1 MALKLRVSTCGNQP
15 MGAAVEHVF
24 DELGGTI
31 GRTRNNDLALPDSSR
46 IVSGR
51 HAEIRFVNG
60 SYFIRDTSTNG
71 TVVNAFAMANGEE
84 RPLRNGDRLKIG
96 PYEISAVID
105 DEQHHS
111 AGHPAGSGE
120 HSFGAVDPGVAVD
133 HGATLDPL
141 ELLNR
146 GSSSAS
152 VHGSSAAFDF
162 GRQSPQPDHSSPES
176 MGFEAPRAIPDPD
189 PFRPPHAPTAGI
201 PENWDE
207 TGFRG
212 GTDSSPQP
220 RAPDQ
225 QPVRTPESPPRMP
238 VAQPA
243 PERSAAAPPGNLGHS
258 GSEHN
263 AIAALLRSAGVPAD
277 TVTDETYAAL
287 GEIIRVVV
295 QGTVDVLR
303 ARAQIKDQFRV
314 PATMM
319 KPVENNPLKFSID
332 AQDALHNLFGKR
344 NPGYQSPIDAFQ
356 EGFEDIKAHQMAMIA
371 GMRAAYKAMLEYF
384 DPDDLEREFDKGLKR
399 GVLGGVLNQ
408 TRYWDLYEDLYKSLV
423 KDPDASFHRLFGDAF
438 GRAYEEQMQRLS
450 TLRGR

>member
-31 GRTRNNDLALPDSSR
+31 GRTRGNDLALPDSSR
-46 IVSGR
+46 VVSGR
-51 HAEIRFVNG
+51 HAEIRFANG
-60 SYFIRDTSTNG
+60 DYFIRDTSTNG
-71 TVVNAFAMANGEE
+71 TVINTFEMANGEE

-105 DEQHHS
+105 DEQPQS
-111 AGHPAGSGE
+111 SGYLPGRREHPA
-120 HSFGAVDPGVAVD
+120 GAVDPGIAVE

-141 ELLNR
+141 ELLSR
-146 GSSSAS
+146 GSDSAS
-152 VHGSSAAFDF
+152 TPASSSDFDF
-162 GRQSPQPDHSSPES
+162 GRQSPQSDHSSPES

-189 PFRPPHAPTAGI
+189 PFPPQNAPLAGI

-212 GTDSSPQP
+212 GSGNLPESQASGDQRVRVTES
-220 RAPDQ
+220 AP
-225 QPVRTPESPPRMP
+225 RTPVAPP
-238 VAQPA
+238 ASA
-243 PERSAAAPPGNLGHS
+243 KSAAIPPSHPGHNA
-258 GSEHN
+258 GEHG
-263 AIAALLRSAGVPAD
+263 AIAALLHSAGVPID
-277 TVTDETYAAL
+277 KVTDETYAVL
-287 GEIIRVVV
+287 GEIINVVV
-295 QGTVDVLR
+295 QGTIEMLR

-344 NPGYQSPIDAFQ
+344 NPGYQSPVDAFQ

-384 DPDDLEREFDKGLKR
+384 DPNDLEREFDKGLKR

-423 KDPDASFHRLFGDAF
+423 KDPDASFQRLFGDAF